1 MSEKKWSSCIFG
13 DIFPAQICRYATHCD
28 RSSEVGIGSQLFLL
42 INWAVSWS
50 SFNVWDIC
58 WIVNRLHAEAVWN
71 AASLDYPK
79 CCFCAMCQSRDEV
92 LSSSYIP
99 AAFHRAS
106 IVQILSSRGNL
117 ANIRRTTDGIFVLR
131 SGTLW
136 CPFDAR
142 YQRSR
147 ESYLIW
153 SLRRCRVTSVILRW
167 TLCNTVKR
175 RQFAMSKMYES
186 VHRVFPLVKH
196 IELRLSRSSVRSSR
210 RSSDWRTTQPVW
222 SESAAVPFANQSVT
236 FLQLNNWLGW
246 SNVHQSPVVFWH
258 GSMCVDVLRP

>member
-13 DIFPAQICRYATHCD
+13 DIFPAQICGYATHCD
-28 RSSEVGIGSQLFLL
+28 RSSEVSSKSRLFLL

-50 SFNVWDIC
+50 SFNIWNFC

-71 AASLDYPK
+71 AASLDYRK
-79 CCFCAMCQSRDEV
+79 CCFSAIRLSRDEV

-117 ANIRRTTDGIFVLR
+117 ANIRRTMDGIFVLR
-131 SGTLW
+131 SGTLS

-142 YQRSR
+142 YQGCRV
-147 ESYLIW
+147 SYLIW
-153 SLRRCRVTSVILRW
+153 SLRRCQVTSVIVRW

-175 RQFAMSKMYES
+175 R
-186 VHRVFPLVKH
+186 
-196 IELRLSRSSVRSSR
+196 
-210 RSSDWRTTQPVW
+210 
-222 SESAAVPFANQSVT
+222 
-236 FLQLNNWLGW
+236 
-246 SNVHQSPVVFWH
+246 
-258 GSMCVDVLRP
+258 